1 MQQQLW
7 RWVSRNP
14 VNGRLRTEGRPPGR
28 EALRDAG
35 AMRVPDGGL
44 RPRFTDD
51 PQDFQDTQAD
61 AFRTT
66 SANDD

>member
-7 RWVSRNP
+7 RWASRNP
-14 VNGRLRTEGRPPGR
+14 VNGRLRTEGRPSGR
-28 EALRDAG
+28 EALHDAG
-35 AMRVPDGGL
+35 AMRVPNVAL